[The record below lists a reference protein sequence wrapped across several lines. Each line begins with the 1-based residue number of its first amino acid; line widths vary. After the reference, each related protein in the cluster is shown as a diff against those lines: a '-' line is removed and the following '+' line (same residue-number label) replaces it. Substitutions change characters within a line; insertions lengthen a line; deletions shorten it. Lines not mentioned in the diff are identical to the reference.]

1 MDGKLLF
8 MAFGYVFDHFFSSF
22 SPFLNLK
29 YLLLKL
35 LFFLKTMKLS
45 FFLLLSFDLF
55 LLLVF

>member
-1 MDGKLLF
+1 
-8 MAFGYVFDHFFSSF
+8 MAFGYVFDHFYSSF

-45 FFLLLSFDLF
+45 FFLLLSFDLL